1 MFSNTVKFCQ
11 RFHESYVSITGRV
24 ISAMAMTCAATVPVM
39 APRMKPTMMVE

>member
-1 MFSNTVKFCQ
+1 
-11 RFHESYVSITGRV
+11 V